1 MSHLSG
7 GFFCWHSHFEMRDAF
22 EKYKAGNARSSAE
35 RIRSTAGNLKSFHL
49 SKKFVKLVE
58 HDRYKNMSRLR
69 STWQPIEKTF
79 QEKRHAELVSASH
92 AN

>member
-1 MSHLSG
+1 MGATPLRNPKQAMPG
-7 GFFCWHSHFEMRDAF
+7 PVPNEFEVPQEILNPF
-22 EKYKAGNARSSAE
+22 
-35 RIRSTAGNLKSFHL
+35 IPQ
-49 SKKFVKLVE
+49 KKFVKLVS
-58 HDRYKNMSRLR
+58 HDRYKKMSRLR

>member
-1 MSHLSG
+1 MA
-7 GFFCWHSHFEMRDAF
+7 FFVGTVISKWGPPLRNPKQAMPSPVPNEFEVPQEILNPF
-22 EKYKAGNARSSAE
+22 ISQ
-35 RIRSTAGNLKSFHL
+35 RI
-49 SKKFVKLVE
+49 VKLVSY
-58 HDRYKNMSRLR
+58 DRYKKKSRLR